1 MVNARSILWY
11 MVFSGF
17 AVDYMI
23 RISININIVDM
34 VIDVDESIKS
44 TGSNVTVNLRS
55 IIFVNL

>member
-44 TGSNVTVNLRS
+44 TGSNVTVKLRS